1 MLTIRPVIDTYL
13 LTASDEE
20 GFSQL
25 LQLRV
30 FRLGLL
36 QDGHVGIGIFPES
49 EEILIC
55 DTCFG
60 RVALH
65 GVSAGE
71 TEASQRAPGK
81 VPHYAA
87 VVDELLKFRYRR
99 VAVAQH
105 KIGFSP
111 QIDRA

>member
-1 MLTIRPVIDTYL
+1 MAAGLAPSGLLTIRPVINTYL

-30 FRLGLL
+30 LGLGLL

-65 GVSAGE
+65 GVSAS
-71 TEASQRAPGK
+71 EADSGQCSPGK
-81 VPHYAA
+81 VRHQSP
-87 VVDELLKFRYRR
+87 VVDELLKFCRRR
-99 VAVAQH
+99 VAVAQ
-105 KIGFSP
+105 
-111 QIDRA
+111 